1 MNQYASMI
9 RSLKTPEVMERLL
22 HLYGSRDGML
32 VEQTA
37 RYTSLLKR
45 HEEFFHAE
53 TPVLMVSAPGRTEI
67 GGNHTDHNRGRVL
80 AASVNLDTLAAV
92 SAREDMVVHVHS
104 DGYPAMT
111 IDLGSL
117 DKRPEEEG
125 TTAALIRGVA
135 ARMTELGYI
144 IGGFDAVIT
153 STVASGSGLSSSAAF
168 EVMTCAILDALYNGF
183 GMDSKVRAKIGQ
195 YAENVYFG
203 KPSGLLDQMASAFG
217 GLVTVDFRH
226 DDPDV
231 RPMSYDF
238 ARKGY
243 ALVVVGTGGSHD
255 DLTDEYAAI
264 PAEMKQV
271 AACFHEENLRR
282 VRPEEFF
289 GAIATLRDKVS
300 DRAVLRALHFFEENE
315 RVVRQV
321 EALERDD
328 LDAFFKE
335 IIASGRSSYMY
346 LQNVYAQK
354 RPTEQSLS
362 VALAMAEHMLEG
374 KGAWRIHGGGF
385 AGTTL
390 NFVPQR
396 ELTAF
401 IDTMEAVFG
410 PHSCHVLDIRPEG
423 AAVIR
428 L

>member
-255 DLTDEYAAI
+255 DLTDEYTAI

>member
-53 TPVLMVSAPGRTEI
+53 TSVLMVSAPGRTEI

-92 SAREDMVVHVHS
+92 SARDDMVVHVHS

-111 IDLGSL
+111 IDLDSL

-135 ARMTELGYI
+135 ARMAELGYK

-168 EVMTCAILDALYNGF
+168 EVMTCAILDALYNDF

-282 VRPEEFF
+282 VRTEEFF

-300 DRAVLRALHFFEENE
+300 DQAVLRALHFFEENE

-401 IDTMEAVFG
+401 IDAMEAVFG